1 MKTNEKGKAQFVA
14 FCEKH
19 GLNYFPSQT
28 NFVMFEVKADSN
40 VVFEEMMK
48 RGFIIRSG
56 AALGLE
62 GYITCNNWNRS
73 TKCEIL
79 NVT

>member
-1 MKTNEKGKAQFVA
+1 MKKAKQQYVA
-14 FCEKH
+14 CCEKH
-19 GLNYFPSQT
+19 GLHYFPSQT

-56 AALGLE
+56 AALR
-62 GYITCNNWNRS
+62 IR
-73 TKCEIL
+73 
-79 NVT
+79 

>member
-1 MKTNEKGKAQFVA
+1 
-14 FCEKH
+14 
-19 GLNYFPSQT
+19 
-28 NFVMFEVKADSN
+28 MFEVKAPSN

-62 GYITCNNWNRS
+62 GYIRVTIGTEAQNARFL
-73 TKCEIL
+73 KLLGEVL
-79 NVT
+79 NEQGVLA